1 MINKLISLVIIIF
14 ILTIVH
20 SYSEEKFLLPKEKPS
35 IFKKIN
41 KDQGKSFSTNLP
53 QKKPLI
59 NQKEEQKKEVTQKKE
74 GVVKTLFAGK
84 LSEITYKFI
93 HLLVVKGREKHLVEM
108 VDSFMDQYNKEHH
121 IVKATL
127 TTAVPVEEKT
137 VEDLRKLLLSNKET
151 KGVEMQT
158 KVDPEIV
165 GGFVLQYGDMLLD
178 HSVERKLQLIKKQI
192 QDNTYISKI

>member
-1 MINKLISLVIIIF
+1 MLSPRLASRYAKSILNLAKERGALEDVVKDMRLLEETLGSSKDLRVMLKSPVI
-14 ILTIVH
+14 
-20 SYSEEKFLLPKEKPS
+20 PS
-35 IFKKIN
+35 
-41 KDQGKSFSTNLP
+41 D
-53 QKKPLI
+53 
-59 NQKEEQKKEVTQKKE
+59 KKE